1 MKLPSFTLPGSDG
14 KNYTE
19 KDLSQGMVIL
29 YFYPK
34 DNTPG
39 CTQEAQDFRDLQ
51 KKFAAKNV
59 HIFGVSPDSLK
70 KHENFIKKY
79 DLSFVL
85 LSDEERVLIEGLDLW
100 VEKTLY
106 GRKYFGVNRS
116 TFLLQNGEIVAEWK
130 KVKVTGHAQ
139 EVLEKVREV

>member
-1 MKLPSFTLPGSDG
+1 MTLPSFSLPGSDG
-14 KNYTE
+14 ENYTE
-19 KDLSQGMVIL
+19 KDLSQGTVVL

-51 KKFAAKNV
+51 KKFAAQNIR
-59 HIFGVSPDSLK
+59 IFGVSPDTIK
-70 KHENFIKKY
+70 KHENFIKKH

-85 LSDEERVLIEGLDLW
+85 LSDEERVLIEGLELW

-116 TFLLQNGEIVAEWK
+116 TFLLQEGEIIAEWK
-130 KVKVTGHAQ
+130 KVKVTGHAE
-139 EVLEKVREV
+139 EVLERVKKI

>member
-1 MKLPSFTLPGSDG
+1 MTLPSFSLPGSDG
-14 KNYTE
+14 ENYTE
-19 KDLSQGMVIL
+19 KDLSQGTVVL

-51 KKFAAKNV
+51 KKFAAQNIR
-59 HIFGVSPDSLK
+59 IFGVSPDTIK
-70 KHENFIKKY
+70 KHEDFIKKH

-85 LSDEERVLIEGLDLW
+85 LSDEERVLIEGLELW

-116 TFLLQNGEIVAEWK
+116 TFLLQEGEIIAEWK
-130 KVKVTGHAQ
+130 KVKVTGHAE
-139 EVLEKVREV
+139 EVLERVKKI